1 MGVRTVTKKYTPERG
16 DIVWLDF
23 DPQRGHEQKGRRPAL
38 VLSPTHYN
46 LVTRLVCVCPITSI
60 TKGYPF
66 EFPITL
72 ANISGNIL
80 VDQIKSHDW
89 SERRIEFIEKAPTH
103 IVTEV
108 ADIVSDF
115 ICDAH

>member
-1 MGVRTVTKKYTPERG
+1 MVVRKVKHAYSPERG

-38 VLSPTHYN
+38 VLSPTKYN
-46 LVTRLVCVCPITSI
+46 QQTRLVCVCPITKI

-66 EFPITL
+66 EYPLSL
-72 ANISGNIL
+72 ATIAGNIL

-89 SERRIEFIEKAPTH
+89 SERQIAFIEKAPSH
-103 IVTEV
+103 IVAEV
-108 ADIVSDF
+108 AEIASDF
-115 ICDAH
+115 LQDTK